1 MRFQDE
7 LNTLFAQAGPGTQK
21 WLFKPL
27 RSQSAVRGFVF
38 SGEDSTL
45 GSDSRCGLR
54 VDVAGVA
61 GMHCHLH
68 DDDGR
73 LLIVAEDSRTWVNDG
88 PVRKAHLRD
97 GDRLTIGPVTFQVE
111 TITQAADPADTTEV
125 DLPLRDSRLVQYLN
139 RAYDQG
145 RLAGSPPEEL
155 IPAPH
160 AIARPEKV
168 DSTVDELHRSLK
180 ATQEQLQR
188 QQEQIARLEQEP
200 QAEISELKRE
210 IQTAEANK
218 QRAAISAERAKLQ
231 AERKRLESERDA
243 LTGQFEKWLRIKR
256 KWNQRWTGQRT
267 SVQSESDRLDK
278 LNDELQA
285 KADALVKQERE
296 LTTAAAEREQT
307 RSRIQELTD
316 RAGELEKLL
325 ANAESAEKSTEI
337 RLHEL
342 EDQLRRAAEGD
353 ALAAELESQCETLND
368 RVQHLES
375 QLNETEQLRDEL
387 RQKLEE
393 RDETLAAKNSALEEL
408 ETAAESLRSEL
419 AECQQQLTS
428 RNEELEQR
436 NEQLTE
442 LRSVLE
448 EAEADKQAL
457 SEHCQKLEE
466 RAVSEND
473 QRQAELDAEWT
484 RMSEERDRLL
494 DLREQLAEQRA
505 AFTQAHEDLR
515 SVRSELEV
523 EKGRFL
529 EQQEE
534 WTAESLR
541 SQIIAE
547 RPIEPTEEIVATDEL
562 EDEAVTDTES
572 LAAEGIDEESPGA
585 VEFAAPETEAATE
598 VVEGERDLQD
608 SAELE
613 MMEQVADEPSLEGT
627 DAEEIAGGSD
637 WNEFSFADRDE
648 SDVLGADQIETEEP
662 AAEIADAGERLEESS
677 PVEFQEAADEEPFQ
691 FSELR
696 DVLLQQDAVAGQE
709 ADEQTF
715 GTTGESLS
723 DAPYGPELDNTELD
737 NTGLD
742 STGLDSTEVH
752 ADAPLADDDS
762 SEEVAG
768 DGDEFSSLRKEL
780 AEMFG
785 ISAGSSAAA
794 HADEN
799 KEATEPEP
807 EDDSASDLLGKS
819 LFSKEPTESPDYA
832 EAIASDESSFDASQ
846 HGESEGE
853 EPQPYESEVS
863 SLLDTAAFRD
873 ELRQDLSPTK
883 METLADQED
892 STSVEETSAS
902 SSDSDNVVVDDI
914 EDADSVAAYMKR
926 LFARTSGSQDYSEPA
941 APVSRSK
948 STEPVASVS
957 RSGSGDS
964 TGSQAETGSTSFI
977 VDGDSSNTGP
987 EPKRPIAQVN
997 REQLK
1002 LEIASLRDVA
1012 NQTARHA
1019 LATHAWKQVKLKM
1032 MMSGAL
1038 TGASAIASVV
1048 LLSSPWW
1055 SPVNH
1060 QSYGWLT
1067 VLLTAISGYEL
1078 FRSHRGLVRLKQ
1090 GPSTPARTELPV
1102 RSQPTEDNAEE

>member
-145 RLAGSPPEEL
+145 RLAGSPPEDM

-278 LNDELQA
+278 LNAELQA

-325 ANAESAEKSTEI
+325 ANAESAEKTTEI

-342 EDQLRRAAEGD
+342 EDQLRHAAEGD

-393 RDETLAAKNSALEEL
+393 RDEILAAKNSEIEEL

-428 RNEELEQR
+428 RNEELEQC

-541 SQIIAE
+541 SQIVAE

-585 VEFAAPETEAATE
+585 VEFAEPETEAATE
-598 VVEGERDLQD
+598 VVDDEQGSLET
-608 SAELE
+608 AESE

-648 SDVLGADQIETEEP
+648 SAVLDADQIEAEEP
-662 AAEIADAGERLEESS
+662 AAEIADATETLDESS
-677 PVEFQEAADEEPFQ
+677 PVEMKEEDDEEPFQ

-696 DVLLQQDAVAGQE
+696 DVLLQQDAVAGKE

-737 NTGLD
+737 NAELD
-742 STGLDSTEVH
+742 NTELQE
-752 ADAPLADDDS
+752 DALLTDDDS
-762 SEEVAG
+762 SEEVPDDG

-794 HADEN
+794 HADETE
-799 KEATEPEP
+799 EATEVESE
-807 EDDSASDLLGKS
+807 EDGTSDLLGKS
-819 LFSKEPTESPDYA
+819 LFSEELTGSPDYG
-832 EAIASDESSFDASQ
+832 EPTASDESSFDAPQ
-846 HGESEGE
+846 HGESESE

-964 TGSQAETGSTSFI
+964 TGLQAETGSTSFI

>member
-1 MRFQDE
+1 
-7 LNTLFAQAGPGTQK
+7 
-21 WLFKPL
+21 
-27 RSQSAVRGFVF
+27 
-38 SGEDSTL
+38 
-45 GSDSRCGLR
+45 
-54 VDVAGVA
+54 
-61 GMHCHLH
+61 
-68 DDDGR
+68 
-73 LLIVAEDSRTWVNDG
+73 
-88 PVRKAHLRD
+88 
-97 GDRLTIGPVTFQVE
+97 
-111 TITQAADPADTTEV
+111 
-125 DLPLRDSRLVQYLN
+125 
-139 RAYDQG
+139 
-145 RLAGSPPEEL
+145 
-155 IPAPH
+155 
-160 AIARPEKV
+160 
-168 DSTVDELHRSLK
+168 
-180 ATQEQLQR
+180 
-188 QQEQIARLEQEP
+188 
-200 QAEISELKRE
+200 
-210 IQTAEANK
+210 
-218 QRAAISAERAKLQ
+218 RAAISAERAKLQ

-267 SVQSESDRLDK
+267 SVPSESDRLDK
-278 LNDELQA
+278 LNAELQA

-325 ANAESAEKSTEI
+325 ANAQSAEKTTEI

-342 EDQLRRAAEGD
+342 EDQLRHAAEGD

-408 ETAAESLRSEL
+408 ETTAESLRSEL

-541 SQIIAE
+541 SQTIAE

-585 VEFAAPETEAATE
+585 VEFAEPETEAATE
-598 VVEGERDLQD
+598 VVEGEQGSLET
-608 SAELE
+608 AESE

-648 SDVLGADQIETEEP
+648 SDVLDADQIETEEP

-709 ADEQTF
+709 ADEQAF

-752 ADAPLADDDS
+752 EDAPLADDDS

-807 EDDSASDLLGKS
+807 EDDIASDLLGKS

-964 TGSQAETGSTSFI
+964 TGLQAETGSTSFV

>member
-7 LNTLFAQAGPGTQK
+7 LNTLFAQAGAGTQK

-38 SGEDSTL
+38 SGEVSTL

-145 RLAGSPPEEL
+145 RLAGSPPEDM

-188 QQEQIARLEQEP
+188 QQEQISRLEQEP

-231 AERKRLESERDA
+231 AERTRLESERDA

-267 SVQSESDRLDK
+267 SVRSESDRLDK

-316 RAGELEKLL
+316 RAGELETLL
-325 ANAESAEKSTEI
+325 ANAQSAEKSTEI

-393 RDETLAAKNSALEEL
+393 RDETLAAKNSAIEEL
-408 ETAAESLRSEL
+408 ETAAESLRSDL
-419 AECQQQLTS
+419 ADCQQQLTS

-541 SQIIAE
+541 SQIVAE

-572 LAAEGIDEESPGA
+572 PAAEGIDEESPGA
-585 VEFAAPETEAATE
+585 VEFAEPETEVATE
-598 VVEGERDLQD
+598 VVEGEQGSLET
-608 SAELE
+608 AESE

-648 SDVLGADQIETEEP
+648 SDVLDADQIETEEP
-662 AAEIADAGERLEESS
+662 AAEIADATETLEESS
-677 PVEFQEAADEEPFQ
+677 PVEMKEEDDEEPFQ

-723 DAPYGPELDNTELD
+723 DAPYGPDLDNTELD

-742 STGLDSTEVH
+742 STELHE
-752 ADAPLADDDS
+752 DAPLAEDDT
-762 SEEVAG
+762 SEEVAVDG

-785 ISAGSSAAA
+785 ISSGSSAAA
-794 HADEN
+794 HADETE
-799 KEATEPEP
+799 EATEVESE
-807 EDDSASDLLGKS
+807 EDGTSDPLGKS
-819 LFSKEPTESPDYA
+819 LFSEELTGSPDYA
-832 EAIASDESSFDASQ
+832 EPTASDESSFDAPQ
-846 HGESEGE
+846 HGESESE

-873 ELRQDLSPTK
+873 ELRRDLSPAE
-883 METLADQED
+883 METFEDQEAT
-892 STSVEETSAS
+892 TSVEETVAS
-902 SSDSDNVVVDDI
+902 TSDSDDVVVDDI

-948 STEPVASVS
+948 STEPVASAS
-957 RSGSGDS
+957 RADSGNLADSQVESGS
-964 TGSQAETGSTSFI
+964 TPFV

-987 EPKRPIAQVN
+987 EPKRPVAQVN

-1090 GPSTPARTELPV
+1090 GPATPARTELPV
-1102 RSQPTEDNAEE
+1102 QSLPLEENTEE

>member
-1 MRFQDE
+1 MVGLAHCQSFEMEWNAMRFQDE

-27 RSQSAVRGFVF
+27 RAQSAVRGFVF

-111 TITQAADPADTTEV
+111 TITQTADPADSAEV
-125 DLPLRDSRLVQYLN
+125 DLPVRDSRLVQYLN
-139 RAYDQG
+139 RAYNQG

-155 IPAPH
+155 IPPPH

-188 QQEQIARLEQEP
+188 QQEQIARLEKEP

-218 QRAAISAERAKLQ
+218 QRAAISAERDKLQ

-243 LTGQFEKWLRIKR
+243 LTDQFEKWLRIKR

-278 LNDELQA
+278 LNDQLQA
-285 KADALVKQERE
+285 KADALVTQERE
-296 LTTAAAEREQT
+296 LKSAAAEREQT
-307 RSRIQELTD
+307 RSRIQELTE

-325 ANAESAEKSTEI
+325 ATAQSAEKSTEI

-368 RVQHLES
+368 RVQRLES
-375 QLNETEQLRDEL
+375 QLNETEQLRDDL

-393 RDETLAAKNSALEEL
+393 RDETLAAKNSTLEEL

-419 AECQQQLTS
+419 AECQQELTS
-428 RNEELEQR
+428 RNDELEQR

-442 LRSVLE
+442 LRSLLE
-448 EAEADKQAL
+448 EAEADKKAL
-457 SEHCQKLEE
+457 SEHCQELEE
-466 RAVSEND
+466 RAVSESD

-494 DLREQLAEQRA
+494 GLREQLAEQRA

-541 SQIIAE
+541 NQVVAE
-547 RPIEPTEEIVATDEL
+547 RPVEPTGEIVEETPAASEVAAAETEEQLEAAVSEEAETAEFEDDEL
-562 EDEAVTDTES
+562 TSQEP
-572 LAAEGIDEESPGA
+572 AE
-585 VEFAAPETEAATE
+585 PE
-598 VVEGERDLQD
+598 
-608 SAELE
+608 
-613 MMEQVADEPSLEGT
+613 MIEQVSDEPSSEET

-637 WNEFSFADRDE
+637 WNEFSFADRFDSE
-648 SDVLGADQIETEEP
+648 ILDADQTEAEGP
-662 AAEIADAGERLEESS
+662 AAEIADDSEMLEEPS
-677 PVEFQEAADEEPFQ
+677 PVESQEEAHDEEFQ

-696 DVLLQQDAVAGQE
+696 DVLMQQDTVTGEETA
-709 ADEQTF
+709 EQPF
-715 GTTGESLS
+715 GTTDESLS
-723 DAPYGPELDNTELD
+723 DTSYGPELNNTELD
-737 NTGLD
+737 SSETYEDAQLAEGD
-742 STGLDSTEVH
+742 SAEEA
-752 ADAPLADDDS
+752 ADA
-762 SEEVAG
+762 G
-768 DGDEFSSLRKEL
+768 NGDEFSSLRKEL

-794 HADEN
+794 HVDEDD
-799 KEATEPEP
+799 EVTESEP
-807 EDDSASDLLGKS
+807 EDVTSDLLGES
-819 LFSKEPTESPDYA
+819 LFGGELADSSDYA
-832 EAIASDESSFDASQ
+832 EPAASDEYQQD
-846 HGESEGE
+846 ESEVE

-873 ELRQDLSPTK
+873 ELRKDLSPAS
-883 METLADQED
+883 MESHEDRDATSSAD
-892 STSVEETSAS
+892 ETAAAGSH
-902 SSDSDNVVVDDI
+902 SDDVVVDDI
-914 EDADSVAAYMKR
+914 EDAESVAAYMKR
-926 LFARTSGSQDYSEPA
+926 LFARTSGSQDYAEPA
-941 APVSRSK
+941 APVSRNK
-948 STEPVASVS
+948 PTEPVASVIPPA
-957 RSGSGDS
+957 S
-964 TGSQAETGSTSFI
+964 TDSQAEEGSSSFV
-977 VDGDSSNTGP
+977 VDGDSSNTVP
-987 EPKRPIAQVN
+987 EPKRPVAQVN

-1078 FRSHRGLVRLKQ
+1078 FRSHRGFVRLKQ
-1090 GPSTPARTELPV
+1090 GPATPVRTELPV
-1102 RSQPTEDNAEE
+1102 QSLPAGDDSEE